1 MASSYPSKAEHNF
14 ICFAKT
20 CVEFIKLPLRDI
32 LINQIKPEELY
43 KEIKLCDT
51 LLTGKRKLCPN
62 QHKMCFFPPPILPD
76 YNKFDVTLLYTLIR
90 NLCPSVKPTQG
101 WGVEPKAKDTK
112 IGDDIERLRLF
123 RNSYAH
129 GSSAEIS
136 DTEFDDIWKNVKSI
150 IQRVQIFLQ
159 DFDIY
164 EPELKELENCRFGYG
179 DREKYMQLLEA
190 TLHLW
195 NQTEN
200 MDDPNILIK
209 CTGDVICGNTA
220 YIKVELKQ
228 SELKNWSLT
237 WRRIRGKTTEQID
250 TSREKY
256 ICSTNE
262 QLTINSVCKDDEGN
276 YQAVLSRSVNGKTHD
291 ILSNITHLEALGA
304 SESPRG
310 HQKPI

>member
-1 MASSYPSKAEHNF
+1 MASSYPSKTEHNF

-51 LLTGKRKLCPN
+51 LLTGKRKLGPN

-129 GSSAEIS
+129 GTSAEIS

-200 MDDPNILIK
+200 M
-209 CTGDVICGNTA
+209 
-220 YIKVELKQ
+220 
-228 SELKNWSLT
+228 
-237 WRRIRGKTTEQID
+237 GK
-250 TSREKY
+250 
-256 ICSTNE
+256 
-262 QLTINSVCKDDEGN
+262 
-276 YQAVLSRSVNGKTHD
+276 
-291 ILSNITHLEALGA
+291 
-304 SESPRG
+304 
-310 HQKPI
+310 